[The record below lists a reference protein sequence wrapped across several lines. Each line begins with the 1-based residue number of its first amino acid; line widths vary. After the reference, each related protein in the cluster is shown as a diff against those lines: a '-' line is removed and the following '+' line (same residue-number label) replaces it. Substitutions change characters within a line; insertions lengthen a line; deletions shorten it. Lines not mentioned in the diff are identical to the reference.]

1 QESVVVFLVGSVY
14 VLLAAGID
22 LDELR
27 GLFPEALVV
36 VGALA
41 LLGRPLLVV
50 LSSWGSNLNW
60 RERVFLSAVAPRGV
74 VAASLAGVVALEAT
88 PRLANDGGPLVAMVF
103 VVIATTIAVQ
113 SAYAGII
120 SQWLKVYPMTTVIA
134 GAGATGRHLASKLT
148 SAGRDVVLLDSDEAS
163 VTRAREEGFDVVL
176 GDIGSID
183 ALRKARLADATAF
196 VITTPDDDRALLAA
210 RLATTEFGCRN
221 VIARVD
227 EPVNATVFRD
237 LGVTVVSPSEAT
249 AAEIAMARGE
259 PQIAGLLAAAT
270 TGAVGAFAL
279 DRIAAFSASE
289 SAPVGLTAATM
300 AGVLGLWI
308 AAASGLRRLETVRDP
323 VIEKS
328 DAVLEGLVEPVL
340 GKVKDGLSTWE
351 EIHQGIAKDA
361 QMSGDTA
368 GEALRQG
375 RRLVESML
383 ETAQTWKQIH
393 ADLSSPRLAGIAE
406 KLAEFEKRIG
416 ETEDEVTKGHLLR
429 AAQALRAQKSA
440 IDGLKVGTGR
450 AEAALDAQ
458 VALLERLRLAVAQH
472 RVSDRERFAVEV
484 SAVADQ
490 VSRLSDDL
498 ESLSAAIAEAESL
511 SDRRVLADL
520 ERAGRRAL
528 EQLGE
533 PTEVDAPAEI
543 AAEAEAARRS

>member
-1 QESVVVFLVGSVY
+1 MSTTFTFRDAPGFWRETLAVTGGSV
-14 VLLAAGID
+14 AAGVAVGV
-22 LDELR
+22 LGPAVL
-27 GLFPEALVV
+27 GLPVMAAAGGAALLGGSVGAAMTRTRPAQKGVRAAIGVV
-36 VGALA
+36 GGALA
-41 LLGRPLLVV
+41 AAGFAALTGVLGLGLAGTLLGGALGGVALGT
-50 LSSWGSNLNW
+50 L
-60 RERVFLSAVAPRGV
+60 LSAEERK
-74 VAASLAGVVALEAT
+74 
-88 PRLANDGGPLVAMVF
+88 R
-103 VVIATTIAVQ
+103 
-113 SAYAGII
+113 
-120 SQWLKVYPMTTVIA
+120 
-134 GAGATGRHLASKLT
+134 TGS
-148 SAGRDVVLLDSDEAS
+148 
-163 VTRAREEGFDVVL
+163 
-176 GDIGSID
+176 
-183 ALRKARLADATAF
+183 
-196 VITTPDDDRALLAA
+196 
-210 RLATTEFGCRN
+210 
-221 VIARVD
+221 
-227 EPVNATVFRD
+227 
-237 LGVTVVSPSEAT
+237 
-249 AAEIAMARGE
+249 
-259 PQIAGLLAAAT
+259 QIAGLLAAAT

-279 DRIAAFSASE
+279 DKIAAFSASE
-289 SAPVGLTAATM
+289 AAPVGLTAATM

-308 AAASGLRRLETVRDP
+308 AAASGVRRLETVRDP
-323 VIEKS
+323 LIEKS
-328 DAVLEGLVEPVL
+328 DAVLEGLVEPAL

-361 QMSGDTA
+361 QMSGETA
-368 GEALRQG
+368 GEARRQG

-406 KLAEFEKRIG
+406 KLADFEKRIG
-416 ETEDEVTKGHLLR
+416 ATEDEVTKGHLLR

-533 PTEVDAPAEI
+533 PTEVDAPAEVE
-543 AAEAEAARRS
+543 AEAEAARRS